1 MGRQVARELFGQ
13 RVRRIV
19 LANAVINNQGSGR
32 LSDHAEIA
40 KALLPHVL
48 VAGKAVMT
56 HFREGC
62 EVFTKSGGSPVTQAD
77 RDGEDILVAALG
89 KIAPGVPVIA
99 EEMAGSGL
107 PSEIGREFFLV
118 DALDGTREFTNGRPE
133 FTLNVGLIRDCKP
146 VFGIIFAPAL
156 ARIFITLGQ
165 DHAVVADLSPDAPE
179 ISLEALDA
187 KRLSVRSIGE
197 GERLVVTASRSHGSE
212 ALETWLAD
220 KAVEKRTNIGSSLKF
235 CQVAEGISHVYP
247 RFGSTMEWDT
257 SAGHAILLAAGGVV
271 TDVHEAPLSYGKT
284 QAGFLNPHFIAA
296 AALRPE
302 FYV

>member
-1 MGRQVARELFGQ
+1 MTAPGVPARLNEN
-13 RVRRIV
+13 IKYE
-19 LANAVINNQGSGR
+19 GSGR
-32 LSDHAEIA
+32 LSDHAELA

-48 VAGKAVMT
+48 VAGKAVMM

-62 EVFTKSGGSPVTQAD
+62 EVFTKAGGSPVTQAD

-89 KIAPGVPVIA
+89 EIAPDIPVIG
-99 EEMAGSGL
+99 EEMAGDGL
-107 PSEIGREFFLV
+107 PSEIGEAFFLV

-133 FTLNVGLIRDCKP
+133 FTLNVGLIRDRNP
-146 VFGIIFAPAL
+146 VFGVIFAPAL
-156 ARIFITLGQ
+156 SRVFITLGGEQ
-165 DHAVVADLSPDAPE
+165 AIVADLSPDAPNVN
-179 ISLEALDA
+179 LEALDA
-187 KRLSVRSIGE
+187 KRLSVRSLGDGE
-197 GERLVVTASRSHGSE
+197 QLVVTASRSHGSE

-220 KAVEKRTNIGSSLKF
+220 KDVGERTNIGSSLKF
-235 CQVAEGISHVYP
+235 CQVAEGVSHVYP

-271 TDVHEAPLSYGKT
+271 TDVHGVPLSYGKA
-284 QAGFLNPHFIAA
+284 QAGFLNPHFIAS

>member
-1 MGRQVARELFGQ
+1 MENKR
-13 RVRRIV
+13 
-19 LANAVINNQGSGR
+19 SGR
-32 LSDHAEIA
+32 LSDHAELA
-40 KALLPHVL
+40 RALLPHVL

-62 EVFTKSGGSPVTQAD
+62 EVFAKSGGSPVTQAD
-77 RDGEDILVAALG
+77 RDGEDILLAALA
-89 KIAPGVPVIA
+89 KIAPGVSVIA
-99 EEMAGSGL
+99 EEMAAGGL
-107 PSEIGREFFLV
+107 PGEIADEFFLV

-133 FTLNVGLIRDCKP
+133 FTLNVGLIRERKP
-146 VFGIIFAPAL
+146 VFGVIFAPAL
-156 ARIFITLGQ
+156 SRLFITLSG
-165 DHAVVADLSPDAPE
+165 DHAIVADLSPDAPE
-179 ISLEALDA
+179 VRLEALDA
-187 KRLSVRSIGE
+187 KRLSVRSLGE

-220 KAVEKRTNIGSSLKF
+220 KAVGKRTNIGSSLKF

-271 TDVHEAPLSYGKT
+271 TDVHGVPLSYGKA
-284 QAGFLNPHFIAA
+284 QAGFLNPHFIAS